1 MKKVL
6 LFSLIIFLAIGCNKD
21 DDTTSTTENKVFT
34 GDITLRTQ
42 EEVVTFGNNGYTRV
56 TGKLCIG
63 CGGHNDI
70 YDLSSL
76 STLKAVNT
84 LSIENNIVLIKLD
97 GLDNLTELDN
107 LLIKQNPLLENL
119 DSFSGITAINTVEL
133 DDNASLRNID
143 GLNNLTAIRERIT
156 LNKTKVITLNLENLT
171 VLEKLECT
179 SSRFETISI
188 GPSIVGELKIADCGS
203 LTQFN
208 VGHIEEMNNFYFERN
223 DQLTTLNLENLQ
235 KVNGTFSIAGN
246 LALNSMNVDNLT
258 SLQTLNIQGTNLVNV
273 VFGSLQSSSVSPS
286 ISITNNARLSNINLN
301 NLTNAVSIKYIN
313 NLALV
318 NIQLDSLTT
327 VEDKFTITYCNR
339 LTSIILN
346 SLTELKGY
354 SKIERNSI
362 LETFEANNLSK
373 AEDLIIDHNLKLT
386 TLTLPNLSSLKAFTL
401 KNSRLSDLS
410 LEGLQNRVEPTSIF
424 IWDNLYITSL
434 NFGSMTTANL
444 VRIERNAN
452 LLNINLQNLTVISG
466 DLRITFNDR
475 LQSFEA
481 NSLTHVGELYIEAKW
496 RTLSNISMQNLS
508 VVDRSFTLI
517 ESLVTNL
524 DNFSNLNR
532 IDGNLKIAEN
542 DFLTDFCGLTN
553 LITNGHVGAYQVYG
567 NGFNPSQQDII
578 DGNCSN

>member
-21 DDTTSTTENKVFT
+21 DDTTSTTENKVYT
-34 GDITLRTQ
+34 GDVTLRTQ

-56 TGKLCIG
+56 NGKLCIG
-63 CGGHNDI
+63 CGDHNDI

-84 LSIENNIVLIKLD
+84 ISIENNIVLIKLD

-107 LLIKQNPLLENL
+107 LWIKQNPLLENL

-133 DDNASLRNID
+133 DDNVSLRDID
-143 GLNNLTAIRERIT
+143 GLNNLTAIRERMR

-179 SSRFETISI
+179 YSRFETISI

-235 KVNGTFSIAGN
+235 KVNGNFSIVGN
-246 LALNSMNVDNLT
+246 NVLSSMNVGNLN
-258 SLQTLNIQGTNLVNV
+258 SLQTLNIQSTNLVNV
-273 VFGSLQSSSVSPS
+273 VFESLQSPSVPPS
-286 ISITNNARLSNINLN
+286 INITNNARLSNINLN
-301 NLTNAVSIKYIN
+301 NLTNAFSVEYFN
-313 NLALV
+313 NIVLA
-318 NIQLDSLTT
+318 NIQLDGLTT
-327 VEDKFTITYCNR
+327 IEDKFKITYCDR
-339 LTSIILN
+339 LTSITLN
-346 SLTELKGY
+346 SLTELNGY

-362 LETFEANNLSK
+362 LEIFEANNLTK
-373 AEDLIIDHNLKLT
+373 AEDLIIDHNLQIT
-386 TLTLPNLSSLKAFTL
+386 TVTLPNLSSLKTFTL
-401 KNSRLSDLS
+401 KNSRLSVLS
-410 LEGLQNRVEPTSIF
+410 LEGLQNRAEPTSLF
-424 IWDNLYITSL
+424 IWDNPYITSL

-444 VRIERNAN
+444 VRIERNHRF
-452 LLNINLQNLTVISG
+452 LNINLQNLTEISG
-466 DLRITFNDR
+466 DLRVTFNDR

-481 NSLTHVGELYIEAKW
+481 NSLTHIGELYIEASW
-496 RTLSNISMQNLS
+496 GTLSNISMQNLS

-517 ESLVTNL
+517 ESMVTNL
-524 DNFSNLNR
+524 DSFGNFNR
-532 IDGNLKIAEN
+532 IDGNLKIGYN

-553 LITNGHVGAYQVYG
+553 LITNGYVGGYQVYG

-578 DGNCSN
+578 DGNCSI